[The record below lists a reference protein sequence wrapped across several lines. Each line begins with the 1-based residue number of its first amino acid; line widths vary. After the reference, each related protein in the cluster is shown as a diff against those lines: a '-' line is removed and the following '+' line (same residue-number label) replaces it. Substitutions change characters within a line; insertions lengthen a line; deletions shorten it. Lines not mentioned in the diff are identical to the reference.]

1 MRVCLDPGHQKFP
14 DSQLEQIA
22 PHSSVLKA
30 RCAPGTYGSKT
41 GMAEH
46 TIALEVALMLKR
58 FVASRGGEVVLTR
71 STSDVH
77 LSNIERA
84 QFANHS
90 GADFCVKIHCNGV
103 RNLLRKVAFWKRG
116 SMTLIPADKE
126 PTRSIFQPSLRIAR
140 ILHEKMLEATRFTD
154 LGIRTRTDLTG
165 FNWST
170 IPVVLLELGYLTN
183 PGEERS
189 LVNERFQR
197 HLSESLA
204 NAIMEAGRSI
214 RLQSDS

>member
-1 MRVCLDPGHQKFP
+1 MRVCLDPGHQKSP
-14 DSQLEQIA
+14 DSELEQIA
-22 PHSSVLKA
+22 PDSSVLKA

-41 GMAEH
+41 GIAEH
-46 TIALEVALMLKR
+46 TIALEVALLLKTAI
-58 FVASRGGEVVLTR
+58 ASRGGDVVLTR

-77 LSNIERA
+77 VSNIERA
-84 QFANHS
+84 QFANQS

-116 SMTLIPADKE
+116 SMTLIPADEE

-140 ILHEKMLEATRFTD
+140 ILHERMLEATRFID
-154 LGIRTRTDLTG
+154 LGIHTRTDVTG

-183 PGEERS
+183 SGEERS
-189 LVNERFQR
+189 LVNETFQR
-197 HLSESLA
+197 NLTESLA
-204 NAIMEAGRSI
+204 TAIMEARQSI
-214 RLQSDS
+214 RNAV